1 MKLTCSVARGMAG
14 LVFTGAALAGLAAFG
29 FVWTVVDAQRRRT
42 ERRAWSDVSDVED
55 YQCPS

>member
-14 LVFTGAALAGLAAFG
+14 LVFTGTALAGLAAFG
-29 FVWTVVDAQRRRT
+29 FVWAVVDDRRRRT

-55 YQCPS
+55 YR

>member
-14 LVFTGAALAGLAAFG
+14 LLFTGAALAGLAAFG
-29 FVWTVVDAQRRRT
+29 FVWTVVDDRRRRT

-55 YQCPS
+55 YR